1 LFRLK
6 QTAEAASLTWRMG
19 QINVGEILAVVMP
32 IVVLVGGVG
41 ITILALRGRQRL
53 KELAFQ
59 ERIAMIEK
67 GLVPSPESDP
77 AGFESAMARRAI
89 SPRALR
95 YRSAGLVLTGMGM
108 ALMILL
114 LFVMPAAVRGVAVG
128 VGGAMTVLG
137 LTILGNGL
145 LLARDDMEGSARNT
159 APRG

>member
-1 LFRLK
+1 
-6 QTAEAASLTWRMG
+6 M
-19 QINVGEILAVVMP
+19 INVGGILAVALP
-32 IVVLVGGVG
+32 IILLIGGLGVTV
-41 ITILALRGRQRL
+41 IALRGRQRL
-53 KELAFQ
+53 KELAVQ

-77 AGFESAMARRAI
+77 AGFESAMARRPI
-89 SPRALR
+89 SARALR

-114 LFVMPAAVRGVAVG
+114 VFVMPAAVRGVAVG

-145 LLARDDMEGSARNT
+145 LLARDDMEGSGRNT
-159 APRG
+159 PLRG